1 MPERV
6 QPPRNEREAG
16 PPSLRSVRPDVA
28 WCGAGKVDQ
37 VHWGCRGLGGHWVGG
52 PGTASFQGA
61 RGWAPDCGG
70 FMKCGRWK
78 EEAADVGH
86 LFWKFGSKEG
96 GRKWPKLLGREK
108 GSWFLI

>member
-16 PPSLRSVRPDVA
+16 PPSPRSVRPDAPGVGQAKWIRSTGAAGA
-28 WCGAGKVDQ
+28 W
-37 VHWGCRGLGGHWVGG
+37 GGHWVGG

-108 GSWFLI
+108 GLWFLI